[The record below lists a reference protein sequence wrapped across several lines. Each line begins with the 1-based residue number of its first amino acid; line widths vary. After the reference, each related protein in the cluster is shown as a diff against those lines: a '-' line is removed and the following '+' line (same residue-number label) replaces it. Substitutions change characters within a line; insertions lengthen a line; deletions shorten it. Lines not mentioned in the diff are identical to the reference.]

1 LLDSDRKEELLVVIE
16 VFERT
21 DVVVEAVG
29 TPPCCWVAQV
39 ARVVGESESSFGGE
53 PVTVNVRFQDM
64 RNRRKSTVGRVL
76 RMML

>member
-1 LLDSDRKEELLVVIE
+1 MVIE

-64 RNRRKSTVGRVL
+64 SDGEIGGKSRL
-76 RMML
+76 EEYCE